1 MLPEQ
6 VDAPETQDGPEL
18 TRQCPIC
25 HTAFALESAFSR
37 RVYCSPVCRN
47 RGIAEKTMVT
57 RKCMACQNEFQ
68 APARRRRFFCS
79 HECRISGRDREEMRE
94 SRACT
99 FCQGEFTA
107 LKTVRQNYCSPRCR
121 KAAERERDRRRDED
135 RALRLGEPAR
145 RRTVAAPASV
155 PARAELPPP
164 PPPPAARPP
173 ARTPVRDVLEPAATR
188 NCPHCDQPITIVA
201 LLATPEAAR
210 PVIHPARE
218 APPLRRVP

>member
-1 MLPEQ
+1 MLPER
-6 VDAPETQDGPEL
+6 VDDEAVQDGADL

-25 HTAFALESAFSR
+25 HTAFALESTFSR

-47 RGIAEKTMVT
+47 RGIAEKTMET
-57 RKCMACQNEFQ
+57 RNCMACQNEFQ

-79 HECRISGRDREEMRE
+79 HECRVGARDREEMRE
-94 SRACT
+94 TRACA
-99 FCQGEFTA
+99 FCKSEFTA
-107 LKTVRQNYCSPRCR
+107 LKTVRRNYCSERCR
-121 KAAERERDRRRDED
+121 KGAGRARDRQRDQE

-145 RRTVAAPASV
+145 RATAPA
-155 PARAELPPP
+155 PAPVRAELPPP
-164 PPPPAARPP
+164 PMVRAP
-173 ARTPVRDVLEPAATR
+173 ARTPIRDVLEPAATR

-210 PVIHPARE
+210 PVIHPTRD